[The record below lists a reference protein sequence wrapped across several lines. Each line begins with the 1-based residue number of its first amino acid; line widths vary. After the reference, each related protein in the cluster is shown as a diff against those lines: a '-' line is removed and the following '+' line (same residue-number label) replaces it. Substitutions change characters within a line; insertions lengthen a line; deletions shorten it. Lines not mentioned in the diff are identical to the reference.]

1 MPFEQDYVKFV
12 RSIKGNA
19 KAGYEIF
26 FESQR
31 GVCDSCHQV
40 KGKGGKIGPDFSQIS
55 RLYYREDLAKHVLY
69 PSHTV

>member
-1 MPFEQDYVKFV
+1 MP
-12 RSIKGNA
+12 
-19 KAGYEIF
+19 

-40 KGKGGKIGPDFSQIS
+40 KGNRGKIGPDFSQIS